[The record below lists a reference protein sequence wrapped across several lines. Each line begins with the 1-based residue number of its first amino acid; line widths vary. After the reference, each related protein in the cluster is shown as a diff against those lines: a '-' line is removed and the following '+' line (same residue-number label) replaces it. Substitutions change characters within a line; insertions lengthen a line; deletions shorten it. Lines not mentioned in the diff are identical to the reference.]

1 MEAHGADREPGS
13 IYWREASKDEL
24 EPAGRPRS
32 VDPEAVLALLPPEGL
47 SAAEWKNRAEEEEGI
62 PKTTF
67 HRIRRD
73 LLGAGRCIKTK
84 ATNRWQP
91 VTK

>member
-47 SAAEWKNRAEEEEGI
+47 SAAGLKESAADKRFENMRKHAVVVKNR
-62 PKTTF
+62 
-67 HRIRRD
+67 
-73 LLGAGRCIKTK
+73 LGQWAL
-84 ATNRWQP
+84 AA
-91 VTK
+91 